1 MLLYGLVDRLLIVNP
16 VSHEAIY
23 LLVKLVQQ
31 VGHLGR
37 ILDRTIGNL
46 GGKYAPIHKQIA

>member
-1 MLLYGLVDRLLIVNP
+1 MLLYGLVGRLLIVNP

-37 ILDRTIGNL
+37 ILDRTISNL